1 MIVLVGCTD
10 GVRMMVDALRR
21 WVAAEKARLHEI
33 VEKRRAAIKAD
44 SIKVQSPTRI
54 QAIDE

>member
-1 MIVLVGCTD
+1 
-10 GVRMMVDALRR
+10 MMVDALRR